1 MEKWAGKTVWRKV
14 VEGIDRVLDSW
25 GREGS
30 EVTMNKWKR
39 KAKERG
45 RIIGKGIGEDSK
57 SDGMRKV

>member
-45 RIIGKGIGEDSK
+45 RIIGKVLGEDSK
-57 SDGMRKV
+57 

>member
-1 MEKWAGKTVWRKV
+1 MEKWVWKTVWRKA
-14 VEGIDRVLDSW
+14 VEGIDRGLDNW
-25 GREGS
+25 GRERS

-45 RIIGKGIGEDSK
+45 RIIGKGIGENSE